1 MRRVGIVI
9 AVVAALGGG
18 LGCSLSQG
26 GSGDKCVRSA
36 ECAGGLA
43 CVEGLCSTD
52 LQAIA
57 DQSMPADLG
66 MRDAAVDAATDAAI
80 DGAPPGTDASV
91 PGVDSGGAGAG
102 GSGGADATSPDV
114 DAAISGEDAG

>member
-1 MRRVGIVI
+1 MRRVRLLIPL
-9 AVVAALGGG
+9 VAALGGG
-18 LGCSLSQG
+18 LGCSLPQG

-36 ECAGGLA
+36 ECADGLA
-43 CVEGLCSTD
+43 CVEGVCSAN

-80 DGAPPGTDASV
+80 DGGTGLGTDASA
-91 PGVDSGGAGAG
+91 PGVDTGGAG
-102 GSGGADATSPDV
+102 GSGGADAMSPDV